1 MRKKLWFGKM
11 PPWCSS
17 VFNALLLQGSPIFFN
32 LFPNSITFLYIFI
45 FNSAY
50 KKLEGELEQERR
62 EKEKLEKEVKQ
73 REEDFKQ
80 LEKVRTT

>member
-1 MRKKLWFGKM
+1 MLFYSRD
-11 PPWCSS
+11 
-17 VFNALLLQGSPIFFN
+17 LLFLNFVPSFVL
-32 LFPNSITFLYIFI
+32 LFSIFI

>member
-17 VFNALLLQGSPIFFN
+17 VFNALLLQGSSILLI
-32 LFPNSITFLYIFI
+32 LFLLSYYFSMFI

>member
-1 MRKKLWFGKM
+1 MHLGFICLQ
-11 PPWCSS
+11 CSS
-17 VFNALLLQGSPIFFN
+17 TPGLSYFYCVPSFAFLLFYS
-32 LFPNSITFLYIFI
+32 

-50 KKLEGELEQERR
+50 KKLEGELEQERK

-80 LEKVRTT
+80 LEKVSTS

>member
-11 PPWCSS
+11 PPWFLS
-17 VFNALLLQGSPIFFN
+17 VFNALLLQGSPIFKV
-32 LFPNSITFLYIFI
+32 LFLLSYYFSSFI

-73 REEDFKQ
+73 REEYFKQ
-80 LEKVRTT
+80 LEKVRTS

>member
-11 PPWCSS
+11 PHWCSS
-17 VFNALLLQGSPIFFN
+17 VFNALLLQGSPFFLN
-32 LFPNSITFLYIFI
+32 FVPSFALLFSIFI